1 MSCAD
6 DTFEEG
12 ASGDCVVELQTML
25 KQLNLLMKDVDGTF
39 DGLTKEAVRDFQGQ
53 QGLTTD
59 GVVTPDIWNRLYYET
74 GTPRP

>member
-1 MSCAD
+1 
-6 DTFEEG
+6 
-12 ASGDCVVELQTML
+12 ML

-53 QGLTTD
+53 QGLPTD